1 MHLDRDDL
9 SFQLYCFF
17 YTRKSKTD
25 RVIRISRGSIR
36 ICGCEREASRTH
48 LSRATCS
55 HPQIRGF
62 TKAIPEKPT
71 DSYTADCLY
80 GSKLKLCLVRT
91 RADTMRMS
99 LLVII

>member
-36 ICGCEREASRTH
+36 ICGCERADTR
-48 LSRATCS
+48 S